1 MVAVSNG
8 NADVHRVGIGHY
20 FKASISAQEFGVAK
34 PDPRI
39 FHAAASAMGVEPHEV
54 LHVGDDATLDALAAI
69 TAGMQA
75 VWLNPAQQAW
85 PHDTPPHATVASLTE
100 LCRLLDDPAAPFPP
114 ASSQ

>member
-85 PHDTPPHATVASLTE
+85 PHETQPHATVASLTE
-100 LCRLLDDPAAPFPP
+100 LCRLLDAPAAPFPP

>member
-1 MVAVSNG
+1 M
-8 NADVHRVGIGHY
+8 DPYLPIYR
-20 FKASISAQEFGVAK
+20 ASHSFFIST
-34 PDPRI
+34 PI
-39 FHAAASAMGVEPHEV
+39 
-54 LHVGDDATLDALAAI
+54 TI

-100 LCRLLDDPAAPFPP
+100 LCRLLDAPAAPFPP